1 MNGFVVSVD
10 FGNQHWRIPRQIVN
24 RAGVDIPVQTWGV
37 PTPIRQLGIPRR
49 NERGTFEWALPF
61 KKGGDNDQST

>member
-24 RAGVDIPVQTWGV
+24 RAALDELTFRYKLGEYQ
-37 PTPIRQLGIPRR
+37 RQFA
-49 NERGTFEWALPF
+49 N
-61 KKGGDNDQST
+61 